1 MNDWVSENLTLQT
14 GNFDELGTSFVPNP
28 IYFLVQFKFW
38 FGSDFMR
45 FGIDLLTKNI
55 NDAKGKSILTKLQPH
70 VAAIISTE

>member
-1 MNDWVSENLTLQT
+1 
-14 GNFDELGTSFVPNP
+14 
-28 IYFLVQFKFW
+28 
-38 FGSDFMR
+38 MR